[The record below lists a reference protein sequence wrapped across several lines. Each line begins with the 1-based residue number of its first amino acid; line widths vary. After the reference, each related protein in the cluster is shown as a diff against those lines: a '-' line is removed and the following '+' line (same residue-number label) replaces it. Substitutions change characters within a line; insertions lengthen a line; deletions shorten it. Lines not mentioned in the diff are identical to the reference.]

1 MTTPKSQGNGLHYD
15 LARNPLS
22 QVLDGLIEEA
32 ATFPL
37 SGLID
42 GALVM
47 DGDGR
52 TLAMA
57 GRYLQRNLWEISALS
72 AALAGVAQQGRI
84 HLQAGPIA
92 DIMVLYDDKQLYVCH
107 VGESRRG
114 CPILLAIIADIRT
127 NIGFVRI
134 RMQHTAKQLLALVEH
149 DTAVQQLLEL
159 QEEDLENAIHT
170 LTTAFNR
177 GYTQ

>member
-1 MTTPKSQGNGLHYD
+1 MATSKPQGKAVQHD

-22 QVLDGLIEEA
+22 HVLDGLIEGVSP
-32 ATFPL
+32 FPL

-42 GALVM
+42 GALVI

-52 TLAMA
+52 LLAVA

-72 AALAGVAQQGRI
+72 AALVGVGQQGRI
-84 HLQAGPIA
+84 YLQAGVIS

-107 VGESRRG
+107 VGESQRG
-114 CPILLAIIADIRT
+114 CPILLATIADIRT

-134 RMQHTAKQLLALVEH
+134 RMQHAAKQLLALVEN
-149 DTAVQQLLEL
+149 DAGVQQLLAL
-159 QEEDLENAIHT
+159 HEEDLETATRT
-170 LTTAFNR
+170 LASTFKR
-177 GYTQ
+177 GLTQ

>member
-1 MTTPKSQGNGLHYD
+1 MATSKSQANASTYD

-22 QVLDGLIEEA
+22 HVLEELIEEA
-32 ATFPL
+32 TAFPL

-42 GALVM
+42 GAVVM

-72 AALAGVAQQGRI
+72 AALVGVAQQGRI
-84 HLQAGPIA
+84 YLQAGVIS

-107 VGESRRG
+107 VGGSRRG

-134 RMQHTAKQLLALVEH
+134 RMQQTARQLLALVEN
-149 DTAVQQLLEL
+149 DAAVQQLLEL
-159 QEEDLENAIHT
+159 HEEDLESAMHT
-170 LTTAFNR
+170 LMNAFSRGTTP
-177 GYTQ
+177 